1 MVHKRGQIKSS
12 VMSFYTAS
20 ATIKLPWLRAS
31 RGVSVKISSSP
42 NSILTVPS
50 GNNILDMIRETRCL
64 GVGMNTARCTRI
76 I

>member
-1 MVHKRGQIKSS
+1 MVHTRGQIKSS

-31 RGVSVKISSSP
+31 RGVSIQISSSP
-42 NSILTVPS
+42 ISILAVPS
-50 GNNILDMIRETRCL
+50 GTTILDMIRETRCL
-64 GVGMNTARCTRI
+64 DVGMNTARCTRI